1 LPPVEPPTDKLSA
14 AVSRRPRTP
23 PRRLS
28 ALAGC
33 AALVLGLAACGQQSH
48 PTYADTEGFYVDAGP
63 ITYQVQ
69 VSRQLNQYSTEDKSY
84 LQGVTESGP
93 APDQAWFAVFLW
105 AKNQTKRA
113 AMTSDSFDLV
123 DTQGIKYYPVL
134 INSQINELAWTP
146 QTLQPG
152 ATEPGP
158 DTLAS
163 VSPTQGQE
171 LLFKINN
178 SAYSNRPL
186 ALEIRAK
193 GQAKPSRISLDL

>member
-1 LPPVEPPTDKLSA
+1 M
-14 AVSRRPRTP
+14 SRRPRTT

-33 AALVLGLAACGQQSH
+33 AALILGLSACGEQSH

-69 VSRQLNQYSTEDKSY
+69 ISRQLNQYSTEDSGY
-84 LQGVTESGP
+84 LAGVTDAKP

-105 AKNQTKRA
+105 AKNQTKHA

-123 DTQGIKYYPVL
+123 DTQGIKYHPIQ
-134 INSQINELAWTP
+134 INSQVNQLAWTP

-152 ATEPGP
+152 GTEPAP
-158 DTLAS
+158 DSLAS
-163 VSPTQGQE
+163 FGPTQGQE

-186 ALEIRAK
+186 ALEIYAK
-193 GQAKPSRISLDL
+193 GQSKPSRVSLDL

>member
-1 LPPVEPPTDKLSA
+1 
-14 AVSRRPRTP
+14 VSRRPRTT

-33 AALVLGLAACGQQSH
+33 AALVLGLSACGHKGAH

-69 VSRQLNQYSTEDKSY
+69 ISRQLNQYATEDKSY
-84 LQGVTESGP
+84 LQGVTEAGP
-93 APDQAWFAVFLW
+93 SPDQAWFAVFLW
-105 AKNQTKRA
+105 AKNQTNHA

-123 DTQGIKYYPVL
+123 DTQGIKYYPVQ

-152 ATEPGP
+152 ETEPAP
-158 DTLAS
+158 DSLAS
-163 VSPTQGQE
+163 SAPTQGQE
-171 LLFKINN
+171 LLFKIGN

-186 ALEIRAK
+186 ALEIYAK
-193 GQAKPSRISLDL
+193 GQAKPSRVSLDL